1 MSANNTILITCE
13 TLVLA
18 MFLHFQGSME
28 IRKIRLKK
36 EKHTW
41 SVQVMNELLRE
52 GKLYKFE
59 SSEISGSPKLRSEL
73 SDSVAIKQFEGSE
86 KG

>member
-1 MSANNTILITCE
+1 
-13 TLVLA
+13 

-41 SVQVMNELLRE
+41 SVQVMNELL
-52 GKLYKFE
+52 GDDKLYKYE
-59 SSEISGSPKLRSEL
+59 RISGGSPKLRYSAF
-73 SDSVAIKQFEGSE
+73 SDSDAIKHSEGSE

>member
-1 MSANNTILITCE
+1 
-13 TLVLA
+13 

-52 GKLYKFE
+52 NKLYKYE
-59 SSEISGSPKLRSEL
+59 SSEISGGNRPKLRSAF
-73 SDSVAIKQFEGSE
+73 SDTDAIKQFEGSE